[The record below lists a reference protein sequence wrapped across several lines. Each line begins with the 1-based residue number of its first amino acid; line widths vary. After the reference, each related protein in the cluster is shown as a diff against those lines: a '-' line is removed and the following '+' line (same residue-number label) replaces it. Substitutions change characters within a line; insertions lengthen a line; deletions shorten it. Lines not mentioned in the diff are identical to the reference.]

1 MRKLGPTRVSYKD
14 DYLISYRVYMMMG
27 HFISRLFEGAI
38 QNRKHYACA
47 TRASPS
53 ADRFHTKKGG
63 RFAFTGYRCE
73 ILVQQP
79 GWTHAL
85 VTRAGVKFVAY
96 QVNKRRAR
104 RGDRSELAPAR
115 KSPRCHKL
123 LLFVACKSALK
134 HFCQIVIFPSYMCLY
149 KMISRIR
156 YPCDTT
162 ILTHEPTLGKRAAVT
177 GEARLLC
184 S

>member
-38 QNRKHYACA
+38 QNRKHSACA

-115 KSPRCHKL
+115 KSPRCHINSSFL
-123 LLFVACKSALK
+123 LHANQRSNISAKSLSSLHTCVYIKWFPVFV
-134 HFCQIVIFPSYMCLY
+134 IPVIPQF
-149 KMISRIR
+149 
-156 YPCDTT
+156 
-162 ILTHEPTLGKRAAVT
+162 
-177 GEARLLC
+177 
-184 S
+184 